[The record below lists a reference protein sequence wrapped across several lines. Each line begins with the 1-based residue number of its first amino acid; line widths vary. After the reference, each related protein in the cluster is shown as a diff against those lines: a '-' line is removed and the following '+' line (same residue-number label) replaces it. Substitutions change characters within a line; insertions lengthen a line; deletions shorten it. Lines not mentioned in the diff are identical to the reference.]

1 MKTLVNKYKHEL
13 RGNSHNVTHDY
24 KGFNTNADKSGM
36 DANKTKNNAQQT
48 KKTQITQLIQIIAS
62 KVCMHNIFFLPFK
75 IKQD

>member
-24 KGFNTNADKSGM
+24 KGFNTNADKSSM

-48 KKTQITQLIQIIAS
+48 KKH
-62 KVCMHNIFFLPFK
+62 K
-75 IKQD
+75 